1 MSSNI
6 SFSGLSSGIDTNAMV
21 TALMNYER
29 LPITRLQGDRTK
41 VNTEKSVVQE
51 LNTLIA
57 ALAQKA
63 RALSDPNAL
72 QGKTATSADEK
83 VLKAS
88 ASAGAASGTY
98 NVTVTALAQSHT
110 MASAASPALAAG
122 TTLDIT
128 VGSSTTSVA
137 VEAGD
142 TLAGLAE
149 RINRTA
155 DAGVSASVINDKLVL
170 ISGMGGTAGT
180 ITVGGTAAGALGM
193 TTSQAGEDA
202 RATVNGVPVTASGNR
217 LEGVVSGLTVDLTG
231 LGTTTVTVGADTG
244 TIQGQVQAF
253 VDAYNKVVSNVNN
266 ATKYDA
272 ATKTAGTLQGDT
284 TFTSFSGRLRGIAG
298 SAVSGMGGAY
308 DSLAQIGITTS
319 RTGELT
325 LDPAGFQEALAADPT
340 AVRRLFGFDDGT
352 AGASATDGIARQIQ
366 AFADDFSA
374 NSLQS
379 RITGYGERVTRM
391 NDRIAQLE
399 DLMTVR
405 EQRLR
410 KQFQAMETAI
420 SQFRS
425 QAAGLTSQLG

>member
-21 TALMNYER
+21 TALMNFER

-41 VNTEKSVVQE
+41 VNTEKAVVQE

-63 RALSDPNAL
+63 GALHEADAL
-72 QGKTATSADEK
+72 QGRTATSADEK

-88 ASAGAASGTY
+88 ASATAASGTY
-98 NVTVTALAQSHT
+98 NVTVAALAQSHT
-110 MASAASPALAAG
+110 MASAAAPALTAG
-122 TTLDIT
+122 TTLDIS
-128 VGSSTTSVA
+128 VGASATSVA
-137 VEAGD
+137 VQAGD
-142 TLAGLAE
+142 TLATLAE
-149 RINRTA
+149 RINGTA
-155 DAGVSASVINDKLVL
+155 DVGVSASVINDKLVL
-170 ISGMGGTAGT
+170 ISGTGGTAGT
-180 ITVGGTAAGALGM
+180 ITVGGTASGALGM
-193 TTSQAGEDA
+193 TTSQAGQDA

-217 LEGVVSGLTVDLTG
+217 LDGVVSGLTIDLTG
-231 LGTTTVTVGADTG
+231 LGATSVTVGADTG
-244 TIQGQVQAF
+244 AIQGQVQAF
-253 VDAYNKVVSNVNN
+253 VDAYNKVVANVNN

-272 ATKTAGTLQGDT
+272 ATQTAGTLQGDT

-298 SAVSGMGGAY
+298 SAVSGMVGAY

-319 RTGELT
+319 RSGELT
-325 LDPAGFQEALAADPT
+325 LDPARFQEALATDPA
-340 AVRRLFGFDDGT
+340 AVRRLIGVDDGT
-352 AGASATDGIARQIQ
+352 GGVGAADGIARQIQ
-366 AFADDFSA
+366 AFADDFSE
-374 NSLQS
+374 NSLQP

-410 KQFQAMETAI
+410 RQFQAMETAI
-420 SQFRS
+420 SQFQS
-425 QAAGLTSQLG
+425 QAVGLASRLG